1 MTILLLVECT
11 ILLSTF
17 TTIASYE
24 LYVARKHVNKY
35 CHWSRMKQLQFSTKR
50 RLWDIRNGDATSPT
64 RRAIKSPVRN
74 GQEHNLLGIPRFPAI
89 HLSELRDPLAAE
101 ACAIAYN
108 LLWNDVFLSVA
119 SMRCQPKTE
128 LPLNNSFKK
137 KKTSLRWESVTCR
150 RGSTI
155 RILYVFSITIW
166 TYIVVL
172 VLQTK
177 IEPRAIFGSLDTA
190 TIIL

>member
-1 MTILLLVECT
+1 MYDTTFDIHYNSILRTVCCT
-11 ILLSTF
+11 QTREQILSLIPDETAP
-17 TTIASYE
+17 T
-24 LYVARKHVNKY
+24 
-35 CHWSRMKQLQFSTKR
+35 STKR

-74 GQEHNLLGIPRFPAI
+74 GQEHILLGIPRFPAI
-89 HLSELRDPLAAE
+89 HLSELRDPLADE

-155 RILYVFSITIW
+155 RI
-166 TYIVVL
+166 
-172 VLQTK
+172 
-177 IEPRAIFGSLDTA
+177 
-190 TIIL
+190 